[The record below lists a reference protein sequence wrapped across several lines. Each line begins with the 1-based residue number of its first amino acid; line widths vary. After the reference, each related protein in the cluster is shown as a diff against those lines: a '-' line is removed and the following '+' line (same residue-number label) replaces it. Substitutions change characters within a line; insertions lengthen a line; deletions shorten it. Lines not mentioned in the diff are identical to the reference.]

1 VASDRDSQEIE
12 EPPARLAQP
21 DAAPDLGAGVLSSVA
36 GTSRRPSEVLALQ
49 RQIGNASVGQLLR
62 ARAGAPAGARARAVR
77 PRRTAVTT
85 LPQSSESTLTAGQR
99 ALQRAV
105 TERAGT
111 TAAPLSG
118 QTRKPS
124 PELTPAREQTV
135 QRSFFGSLWSGVKR
149 AASAVGSGVKH
160 AASAVGSGVKTAA
173 KAVAGAVSSAATT
186 VAGAVST
193 AADWV
198 WAGAKKVGSWAV
210 DWLSRA
216 GSAVIDAIKWI
227 GPKAWDII
235 KEIGTVLWEKLS
247 LLGELAW
254 DFVSLLPARVVRLVV
269 EQWDSV
275 SSALTRLIAGIGEG
289 ISWKWIKQALID
301 AAFWAFD
308 LLVQALEV
316 TGIVDGFQLIWG
328 MIFHTRELTADE
340 IKASQDVHGEH
351 LIPYGKTRV
360 DQHSYLVRL
369 GKWVNQLFGDK
380 NASERAITTF
390 HIIHAPEVL
399 DIETAVHELTHVAQY
414 EHVGAVYMP
423 QALHGQSS
431 EMGYNYGDLAKART
445 DGKHYK
451 DFNREQQAQIAEDYY
466 LVKHGRTPYYGGTAA
481 DLQPFID
488 ELRAGAF

>member
-1 VASDRDSQEIE
+1 VACDRDTQEIE
-12 EPPARLAQP
+12 EPSAQRAQP
-21 DAAPDLGAGVLSSVA
+21 VVAVDLGAGVRSSHPGA
-36 GTSRRPSEVLALQ
+36 SRRPSEVLALQ
-49 RQIGNASVGQLLR
+49 RQIGNASVGRLLG
-62 ARAGAPAGARARAVR
+62 ARAGAPTTVDA
-77 PRRTAVTT
+77 PRRTPATT
-85 LPQSSESTLTAGQR
+85 LAQASQTTLTAGHH

-105 TERAGT
+105 TERAG
-111 TAAPLSG
+111 AIHAPVSA
-118 QTRKPS
+118 QTRTP
-124 PELTPAREQTV
+124 PPQLTSAPEQTV
-135 QRSFFGSLWSGVKR
+135 QRSFFGSIWSGI
-149 AASAVGSGVKH
+149 KH

-173 KAVAGAVSSAATT
+173 TAVAGAVSSAATT
-186 VAGAVST
+186 VAGAVSS

-198 WAGAKKVGSWAV
+198 WQGAKQVGSWAV
-210 DWLSRA
+210 DWLRKA

-235 KEIGTVLWEKLS
+235 KEIGTFLWEKLS

-254 DFVSLLPARVVRLVV
+254 DFVSLLPTRVVRLVV

-275 SSALTRLIAGIGEG
+275 SSALSRLIAGIGQG
-289 ISWKWIKQALID
+289 INWKWIKQALID

-316 TGIVDGFQLIWG
+316 TGIVDALQLIWG
-328 MIFHTRELTADE
+328 MIFHTRELTEPE
-340 IKASQDVHGEH
+340 IRASQDVHGDH

-390 HIIHAPEVL
+390 HIIHAPEEL
-399 DIETAVHELTHVAQY
+399 DLATAVHELTHVAQY

-423 QALHGQSS
+423 QALHGQTS

-445 DGKHYK
+445 EGKHYK

-466 LVKHGRTPYYGGTAA
+466 LVTHAGTAIFGGSAA
-481 DLQPFID
+481 DLRPFID
-488 ELRAGAF
+488 EMQAGAF

>member
-1 VASDRDSQEIE
+1 VAFDRDSQEID
-12 EPPARLAQP
+12 EPRAQLAQP
-21 DAAPDLGAGVLSSVA
+21 GAAADLGAEVLSSVA

-49 RQIGNASVGQLLR
+49 RQIGNASVGRLLR
-62 ARAGAPAGARARAVR
+62 ARAGAQAGAARARADD

-85 LPQSSESTLTAGQR
+85 QPQSPESTLTAGQR

-105 TERAGT
+105 TERAGAT
-111 TAAPLSG
+111 SAPLNG
-118 QTRKPS
+118 QTRTPP

-135 QRSFFGSLWSGVKR
+135 QRGFFGSLW
-149 AASAVGSGVKH
+149 SGVKH
-160 AASAVGSGVKTAA
+160 AASAVGSGIKTAA
-173 KAVAGAVSSAATT
+173 TAVAGAVSSAAKT
-186 VAGAVST
+186 VAGAVSA

-198 WAGAKKVGSWAV
+198 WDGAKKVGSWAV
-210 DWLSRA
+210 DWLSKA
-216 GSAVIDAIKWI
+216 GSAVIDAINWI
-227 GPKAWDII
+227 GPRAWEII

-275 SSALTRLIAGIGEG
+275 RSALTRLIAGIGEG
-289 ISWKWIKQALID
+289 IDWKWIKKALID

-316 TGIVDGFQLIWG
+316 TGIVDGLQLIWG
-328 MIFHTRELTADE
+328 MIFHTRELTEDE
-340 IKASQDVHGEH
+340 IKASTEVHGEH

-466 LVKHGRTPYYGGTAA
+466 LVKHGRAPSYGGTAA

-488 ELRAGAF
+488 EMRAGAF